1 MKYMFGNIKSFW
13 AAAVLMLAGFTASAQ
28 VAFNV
33 DAPRVVGLEESFR
46 IVFITNA
53 EPSSFD
59 PPTINGF
66 DVLAGPTSSRMSS
79 TQIINGKRSESFEV
93 SYTYILQPKSLG
105 KHTISSATVVVDGKK
120 YSSQPVTIEVVKGED
135 AGKSQSSNNA
145 AAGVG
150 KNDVML
156 KLSVNKSRV
165 VKGEPLVATLKLYTK
180 VPITGFE
187 DVKFPSFN
195 GFWSQ
200 EIETPQN
207 IEFARE
213 NVGGVIYNAALLRR
227 YLLVPQQTGTVNIDQ
242 SEMICMVQVQS
253 SNSGSPRSVFDQF
266 FSDYQTVRKR
276 ISAPAIKVVVDALPG
291 GAPASFTGAV
301 GDFKLDAKFNRD
313 SVNANE
319 AVSLMVTISGTGNIN
334 LVEAPQIE
342 FPADFERYDVKTT
355 DKSSKGG
362 SGASGS
368 KVFEYPLIPRGAG
381 DFKIAPLEFT
391 YYDINKKRYVTL
403 TSGDLRIKVGGDIGT
418 GATYSGSNLPAG
430 VNKQAVKSLGSDVR
444 YIRTGA
450 SGLARGHN
458 MFFGSLLWF
467 ILLFST
473 AAAYYL
479 LRKVLDK
486 RIERNRDIA
495 GVKNRRAN
503 KVARARLKNAETL
516 LKQNLYSA
524 FYEELY
530 RALLGY
536 ASDKFSLP
544 VSELSREKI
553 GESFTARNTDKT
565 VTDEFFA
572 LMDTCEFARYAPNQG
587 NVEMHNNYE
596 RAIRLIS
603 ALEGQGSESK
613 SFIPKM
619 KSVPVILL
627 LAGLMTLNASV
638 STAATSQNDQQG
650 QQTLTL
656 TNPAAQQDSAQNRQ
670 PAQMQPASGADA
682 IASAVAAITI
692 TDQRELWNTAND
704 RYIQNDFQGAL
715 AHYLKIE
722 ELGYTSESLLYNLG
736 NTYFKLRDY
745 GKAILYYERVLKMDP
760 SDRDAANNLALAR
773 DYTLDKIEEVPEF
786 ILTTWIKGINY
797 SISSNGWGYISVIM
811 FIAFAVLM
819 LGFRFAPVSRLRKL
833 SFFLA
838 MLMLLLGL
846 FASLFSWNQKHAF
859 LTRDTAIV
867 MKPVSS
873 VKSSPDS
880 SGKTLFILHEGT
892 KLKILEELGGWQ
904 RIQLADGREGWII
917 SIDIEVI

>member
-135 AGKSQSSNNA
+135 TGKSQSSNNA

-156 KLSVNKSRV
+156 KLSLNKSRV

-301 GDFKLDAKFNRD
+301 GDFRLDAKYTRD

-319 AVSLMVTISGTGNIN
+319 ALSLTVNITGTGNIN
-334 LVEAPQIE
+334 LLEAPKVN
-342 FPADFERYDVKTT
+342 FPAGFEVYDTKIT
-355 DKSSKGG
+355 DNSNKG
-362 SGASGS
+362 SRGASGS
-368 KVFEYPLIPRGAG
+368 KEFEYPLIPRGPG
-381 DFKIAPLEFT
+381 EYTIGPVEFS
-391 YYDINKKRYVTL
+391 YYDIVKKRYNTL
-403 TSGDLRIKVGGDIGT
+403 TSQELKIKVGRDAGGSTVSSGALPLGVNRQAVRSITEDIR
-418 GATYSGSNLPAG
+418 YIHSGSARLRSGNLF
-430 VNKQAVKSLGSDVR
+430 
-444 YIRTGA
+444 
-450 SGLARGHN
+450 
-458 MFFGSLLWF
+458 FFGSFTYFLLLVMLAIFWYVSEK
-467 ILLFST
+467 LLS
-473 AAAYYL
+473 
-479 LRKVLDK
+479 K
-486 RIERNRDIA
+486 RVERNRDIA
-495 GVKNRRAN
+495 GKKNRRAN
-503 KVARARLKNAETL
+503 KVARLRLKNAETL
-516 LKQNLYSA
+516 LKQGLYSA
-524 FYEELY
+524 FYEELH
-530 RALLGY
+530 RAVLGY
-536 ASDKFSLP
+536 ISDKLNLSL
-544 VSELSREKI
+544 SDLSRDKI
-553 GESFTARNTDKT
+553 KEELLNKRVDTEHTQ
-565 VTDEFFA
+565 EF
-572 LMDTCEFARYAPNQG
+572 LSLLEQCEYARYAPDPG
-587 NVEMHNNYE
+587 GGEMDKNFS
-596 RAIRLIS
+596 RAMRLIS
-603 ALEGQGSESK
+603 E
-613 SFIPKM
+613 M
-619 KSVPVILL
+619 
-627 LAGLMTLNASV
+627 
-638 STAATSQNDQQG
+638 
-650 QQTLTL
+650 
-656 TNPAAQQDSAQNRQ
+656 
-670 PAQMQPASGADA
+670 
-682 IASAVAAITI
+682 
-692 TDQRELWNTAND
+692 EL
-704 RYIQNDFQGAL
+704 
-715 AHYLKIE
+715 
-722 ELGYTSESLLYNLG
+722 
-736 NTYFKLRDY
+736 
-745 GKAILYYERVLKMDP
+745 
-760 SDRDAANNLALAR
+760 
-773 DYTLDKIEEVPEF
+773 
-786 ILTTWIKGINY
+786 
-797 SISSNGWGYISVIM
+797 
-811 FIAFAVLM
+811 
-819 LGFRFAPVSRLRKL
+819 
-833 SFFLA
+833 
-838 MLMLLLGL
+838 
-846 FASLFSWNQKHAF
+846 
-859 LTRDTAIV
+859 
-867 MKPVSS
+867 
-873 VKSSPDS
+873 
-880 SGKTLFILHEGT
+880 
-892 KLKILEELGGWQ
+892 
-904 RIQLADGREGWII
+904 
-917 SIDIEVI
+917 